1 MGEDEKGENMKTCK
15 CEHWAVCPVCKP
27 EWFDRWGNRLPP
39 EPTPLQKANGRIE
52 ELEQQLA
59 TKDAE
64 IERLKTVPMKYRR
77 MAFNAQLQ
85 DENAQLCQQLAEA
98 QTQSARRLEGLCKCG
113 IEKDKLREQVTLLRE
128 ALGCVVRHGEL
139 SDSDCDKYQLY
150 CEVPR
155 AAIKAGRKTLAAM
168 TPEEKNQ

>member
-1 MGEDEKGENMKTCK
+1 MPRKT
-15 CEHWAVCPVCKP
+15 EMFNGSLPVSSEP
-27 EWFDRWGNRLPP
+27 PYEERLQI
-39 EPTPLQKANGRIE
+39 EVE
-52 ELEQQLA
+52 ELRQQLA

-113 IEKDKLREQVTLLRE
+113 IEKDKLREQVTLLRDALDE
-128 ALGCVVRHGEL
+128 AATSLETIQLRSYGDESYLNHMGQVRGYAASRAWVVR
-139 SDSDCDKYQLY
+139 
-150 CEVPR
+150 
-155 AAIKAGRKTLAAM
+155 KALAA
-168 TPEEKNQ
+168 TEPNHD